1 MCANGL
7 HNFIACRSDF
17 SLWSSPLIRSNLVLE
32 IGYVPPQRVWFR
44 SENGHRLCP
53 YVFVWNRVSGI
64 EDGFR
69 GNCSSVWT
77 NSSFQF
83 QISKKEGITR
93 ECEMNFTKEIFLL
106 AFQSYSWWHD
116 FIYQLGLS
124 LNTENLRPLLKK
136 KSDWN
141 GAYEGKVIKVLIN
154 VWNCIF
160 KSSQWIEQC
169 DIPWEFIPFCSNC
182 PYGVGRRNTWN
193 KPPSLINP
201 LQRSKVNKPP
211 PPGSPS
217 PNP

>member
-1 MCANGL
+1 M
-7 HNFIACRSDF
+7 
-17 SLWSSPLIRSNLVLE
+17 
-32 IGYVPPQRVWFR
+32 PPQRVWFR

-93 ECEMNFTKEIFLL
+93 ECEMNFTKEILLL

-136 KSDWN
+136 KSDRN

-154 VWNCIF
+154 VWNCSF

-169 DIPWEFIPFCSNC
+169 DIPC
-182 PYGVGRRNTWN
+182 PYGVGRRNTCMLAVCKSTLPWSELSTN
-193 KPPSLINP
+193 G
-201 LQRSKVNKPP
+201 QRIVVWHHRERLASTVFYTA
-211 PPGSPS
+211 
-217 PNP
+217 